1 MGKYSR
7 SCTGQYLLNGAIT
20 LQRLVD
26 DWILEDAGL
35 TDVTVA
41 RNGARFLPFPTKE
54 YVQSGFYQNIAR
66 KCISCPVEFYR
77 VIVPKFLPCSLHN
90 QSIRSTFVYAWIAL
104 PNCINHP
111 VYSPGER
118 VAPKRTHENDVSN

>member
-26 DWILEDAGL
+26 DWILADSG
-35 TDVTVA
+35 VTHNYAIA
-41 RNGARFLPFPTKE
+41 RNGARFVPFPTKE

-66 KCISCPVEFYR
+66 KGILC
-77 VIVPKFLPCSLHN
+77 
-90 QSIRSTFVYAWIAL
+90 A
-104 PNCINHP
+104 
-111 VYSPGER
+111 
-118 VAPKRTHENDVSN
+118 